1 MAEERYEFDCVVVGA
16 GTAGSAAAYHLARA
30 GFRVAL
36 LEALTLSEAGARWVN
51 GVPPWMFDRAGIAK
65 PRHPERRGNGFP
77 FILQGKNGEGRIKL
91 AESPVWNVDTRL
103 LVARL
108 QDLARK
114 SGTALFERVRIQ
126 HLDLESDRP
135 VCLNVEAQT
144 PEGIPANLC
153 LRSRLFVDATG
164 FSGAIRH
171 LVPEI
176 SRHTPPV
183 PRSHLC
189 LAAQEVCA
197 VKEKA
202 GARAFLEKNF
212 LRPGESLSFTGLS
225 GGFSALMVTLAK
237 NLEEVEL
244 LAGAIAEGPQLKGP
258 ELLKKTKEENPWI
271 GETRFGGTGQI
282 PLRRPYDRL
291 AAPGIV
297 LVGDAA
303 GQVFPAHG
311 SGTGIGMVAARI
323 LADAVKG
330 KADPGSLEA
339 TWAYQAAFQREY
351 GGLLASYDVFRRLS
365 QSLSEGEVETLLAS
379 GLLTENSCRAGLV
392 EELPRLS
399 PSDLLA
405 TLRGAVVAPG
415 LALRLLPALARMP
428 LVASRYRRYPL
439 EPDLDR
445 LKSWSRSVARLFGE
459 NPDVI

>member
-1 MAEERYEFDCVVVGA
+1 MAEECRELDCVVVGA

-36 LEALTLSEAGARWVN
+36 LEGRALTEAGACWVN
-51 GVPPWMFDRAGIAK
+51 GVPPWIFDRAGIAK

-77 FILQGKNGEGRIKL
+77 IILQGKNGEGRVKL

-114 SGTALFERVRIQ
+114 SGAMLFERVRIQ

-135 VCLNVEAQT
+135 VSLNVEAPT
-144 PEGIPANLC
+144 PEGTQTKICFRA
-153 LRSRLFVDATG
+153 RLFVDATG
-164 FSGAIRH
+164 LSGAVRH

-189 LAAQEVCA
+189 LAAQEVSA
-197 VKEKA
+197 VKDQA
-202 GARAFLEKNF
+202 GARAFLEKNS

-225 GGFSALMVTLAK
+225 GGFSALMVTLSK

-244 LAGAIAEGPQLKGP
+244 LAGAIAEGPHLKGP
-258 ELLKKTKEENPWI
+258 ELLKKTKMENPWI
-271 GETRFGGTGQI
+271 GETLFGGAGQI

-291 AAPGIV
+291 AAPGIA

-303 GQVFPAHG
+303 CQVFPAHG

-323 LADAVKG
+323 LADSVKG
-330 KADPGSLEA
+330 RPDPGSLEA
-339 TWAYQAAFQREY
+339 TWAYQSAFQREY

-365 QSLSEGEVETLLAS
+365 QSLSEDEVETLIAS
-379 GLLTENSCRAGLV
+379 GLLTENGCRAGLI
-392 EELPRLS
+392 EEMPRLS

-405 TLRGAVVAPG
+405 TLRGVVVAPR
-415 LALRLLPALARMP
+415 LAFRLLPALARMP

-459 NPDVI
+459 TPDLL

>member
-1 MAEERYEFDCVVVGA
+1 MAEELHELDCVVVGA

-36 LEALTLSEAGARWVN
+36 LEARALDAAGARWVN
-51 GVPPWMFDRAGIAK
+51 GVPLWMFDRAGIAK
-65 PRHPERRGNGFP
+65 PRHPERRGNGNP

-114 SGTALFERVRIQ
+114 SGVTLFEHVRIQ
-126 HLDLESDRP
+126 HLDLENDRP
-135 VCLNVEAQT
+135 VSLNVEAQT
-144 PEGIPANLC
+144 PEGTPAKIC
-153 LRSRLFVDATG
+153 FRARLFVDATG
-164 FSGAIRH
+164 LSGAVRH

-189 LAAQEVCA
+189 LAAQEVLT
-197 VKEKA
+197 VKDPA
-202 GARAFLEKNF
+202 GARAFLEKNS

-225 GGFSALMVTLAK
+225 GGFSALMVTLSK

-244 LAGAIAEGPQLKGP
+244 LAGAIAEGPHLKGP
-258 ELLKKTKEENPWI
+258 ELLKKTREENPWI
-271 GETRFGGTGQI
+271 GETLFGGTGQI

-291 AAPGIV
+291 AAPGIA

-303 GQVFPAHG
+303 CQVFPAHG

-323 LADAVKG
+323 LAESLQG
-330 KADPGSLEA
+330 KPDPGSFEA
-339 TWAYQAAFQREY
+339 TWAYQSAFQREY

-365 QSLSEGEVETLLAS
+365 QSLSEGEVESLLAS
-379 GLLTENSCRAGLV
+379 GLLTENGCRAGLV
-392 EELPRLS
+392 EEMPRLS
-399 PSDLLA
+399 PPDLLA
-405 TLRGAVVAPG
+405 TLRGAVVAPR

-428 LVASRYRRYPL
+428 LVASRYRRYPQ
-439 EPDLDR
+439 EPDLGR

-459 NPDVI
+459 KPDVT

>member
-1 MAEERYEFDCVVVGA
+1 MVEKVHDFDCVVVGA

-36 LEALTLSEAGARWVN
+36 LEARALGEAGARWVN
-51 GVPPWMFDRAGIAK
+51 GVPSWMFERAGIAK
-65 PRHPERRGNGFP
+65 PRHPERFGNGFP
-77 FILQGKNGEGRIKL
+77 FIIQGKNGEGRIKL
-91 AESPVWNVDTRL
+91 AESPIGNVDTRL

-114 SGTALFERVRIQ
+114 SGVPLFEQIRIQ
-126 HLDLESDRP
+126 HLDLENDRP
-135 VCLNVEAQT
+135 MSLTVEAQT
-144 PEGIPANLC
+144 PEGSREKMDFRA
-153 LRSRLFVDATG
+153 RLFVDATG
-164 FSGAIRH
+164 LSGAVRH
-171 LVPEI
+171 LVPEL

-197 VKEKA
+197 VKDQA
-202 GARAFLEKNF
+202 GARSFLENNY
-212 LRPGESLSFTGLS
+212 LRPGESLSFTGVS
-225 GGFSALMVTLAK
+225 GGFSALMITLAK

-244 LAGAIAEGPQLKGP
+244 LAGAIAEGPHLKGP

-271 GETRFGGTGQI
+271 GEVRFGGAGPI

-291 AAPGIV
+291 AAPGIA

-303 GQVFPAHG
+303 CQVFPAHG

-323 LADAVKG
+323 LADSVKG
-330 KADPGSLEA
+330 KNDPGSLEA
-339 TWAYQAAFQREY
+339 TWAYQSAFQREY

-365 QSLSEGEVETLLAS
+365 QSLSEGEVEALFAS
-379 GLLTENSCRAGLV
+379 GLLTENSCRAGLI
-392 EELPRLS
+392 EEMPRLS
-399 PSDLLA
+399 FSELLA
-405 TLRGAVVAPG
+405 TLRGAVVAPR

-445 LKSWSRSVARLFGE
+445 LKKWSRSVARLFGE
-459 NPDVI
+459 NPDIN